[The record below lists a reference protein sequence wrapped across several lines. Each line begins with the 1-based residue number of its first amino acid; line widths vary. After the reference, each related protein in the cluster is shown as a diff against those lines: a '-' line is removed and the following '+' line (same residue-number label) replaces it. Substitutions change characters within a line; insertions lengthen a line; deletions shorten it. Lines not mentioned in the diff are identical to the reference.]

1 MARCDGT
8 IEQMRMVENL
18 TLFQA
23 HKQVFRKQFLKRKF
37 GLHFPPFLSEHG
49 NVV

>member
-23 HKQVFRKQFLKRKF
+23 RKQVFLKFLKRKF